1 MKNQLLLQA
10 QLKIQVH
17 LIKKSRFLIRVT
29 NSDSLSFK
37 NHGWQ
42 FLGEL

>member
-17 LIKKSRFLIRVT
+17 LIKNRLT
-29 NSDSLSFK
+29 NSDNLSFK